1 MSIPYGIFS
10 CLSTFSP
17 SQRICKK
24 LTVTSFERLVLAA
37 LAEELTHTQADH
49 MGVDGI
55 YNKIQAVSSSF
66 TRKQMMEA
74 LEKLV
79 SREILTEKG
88 MVYSFPVHLLRKW
101 IAARYPLRKVREE
114 I

>member
-1 MSIPYGIFS
+1 MMWTMPWMPIIKGRTEHFS
-10 CLSTFSP
+10 QHIWDDAT
-17 SQRICKK
+17 
-24 LTVTSFERLVLAA
+24 TFERLVLSA

-55 YNKIQAVSSSF
+55 FNKIQTVSSSF
-66 TRKQMMEA
+66 TRKQMMET
-74 LEKLV
+74 LGKLV
-79 SREILTEKG
+79 AREILTEKG